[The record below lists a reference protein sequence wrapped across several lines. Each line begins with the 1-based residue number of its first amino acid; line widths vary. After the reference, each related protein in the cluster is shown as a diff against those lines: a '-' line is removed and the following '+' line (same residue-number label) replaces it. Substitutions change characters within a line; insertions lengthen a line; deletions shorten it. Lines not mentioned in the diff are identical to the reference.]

1 VFKLRDEGSRFQ
13 NQIDKFKNFK
23 NQSNNI
29 KKVTPKDWSKINNK
43 VNLICSCMNK

>member
-1 VFKLRDEGSRFQ
+1 MFLKNLCFFFKKLRDEGSRLQ

-29 KKVTPKDWSKINNK
+29 KKVTPKD
-43 VNLICSCMNK
+43 